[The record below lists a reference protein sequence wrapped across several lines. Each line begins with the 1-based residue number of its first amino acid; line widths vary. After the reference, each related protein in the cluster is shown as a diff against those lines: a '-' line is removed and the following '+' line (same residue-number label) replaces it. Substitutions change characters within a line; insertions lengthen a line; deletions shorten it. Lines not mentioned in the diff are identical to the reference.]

1 MLCLSGGQSERKADD
16 LTEAGISVRLVAHHC
31 GSGGTGRR
39 AGLRIPWLK
48 SRGGSNPSFRI
59 HKSPMFMR
67 VLEGSDCRVTWMS
80 PMVVL
85 DMSRVSIQ
93 PIAKNHFERN
103 LTQSV

>member
-1 MLCLSGGQSERKADD
+1 
-16 LTEAGISVRLVAHHC
+16 
-31 GSGGTGRR
+31 
-39 AGLRIPWLK
+39 
-48 SRGGSNPSFRI
+48 
-59 HKSPMFMR
+59 MFMR